1 MRLLAAL
8 TLASLLCA
16 CGSSDSE
23 APAGAGS
30 AGTAGAA
37 AGAGGAGGAGAG
49 AAAGASGTGGAGS
62 GGAAGTG
69 GTGGT
74 GGQPGDTWTSFG
86 KGFAAT
92 YCVECHAAGNAKRD
106 YTTIADVKRDAKEIA
121 CGVATTKLAG
131 CASFPPPKQFPI
143 DNATKSNPKP
153 DDAARDRFV
162 AWVQAGTPE

>member
-1 MRLLAAL
+1 MRLFAAAFALAA
-8 TLASLLCA
+8 LLCA

-23 APAGAGS
+23 SPAGS

-37 AGAGGAGGAGAG
+37 AGTGGAGSGGT
-49 AAAGASGTGGAGS
+49 AGASGTGGAGS
-62 GGAAGTG
+62 GGASGAAGA
-69 GTGGT
+69 

-86 KGFAAT
+86 KSFAAT
-92 YCVECHAAGNAKRD
+92 YCVECHATGNAKRD

-131 CASFPPPKQFPI
+131 CGSFPPPKQFPI

-153 DDAARDRFV
+153 DDATRDRFV
-162 AWVQAGTPE
+162 AWIQAGTPE